1 MDKEIIMKNLY
12 KSPEFNMEYF
22 SDVEVLNAS
31 VNSTPAWRDQDAIAD
46 DSPL

>member
-12 KSPEFNMEYF
+12 NSPEFNMEYF

-31 VNSTPAWRDQDAIAD
+31 VDSAPDWRDQDAIAD